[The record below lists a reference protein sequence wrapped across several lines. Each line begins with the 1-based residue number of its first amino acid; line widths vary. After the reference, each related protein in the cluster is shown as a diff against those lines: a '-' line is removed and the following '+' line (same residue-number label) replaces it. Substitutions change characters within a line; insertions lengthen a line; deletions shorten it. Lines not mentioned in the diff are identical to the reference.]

1 MRKSR
6 IKIRRNKPSF
16 LMLYLAAFLIMIGK
30 AVPASAQEAS
40 RTIFAMDTVMTLQA
54 EGENAEEVISEAV
67 SEILRLDALF
77 STGNPDSPV
86 SILNRQGSIT
96 APPEIIDLLTCSRTL
111 WEQTGGAF
119 DITIYPVMQL
129 WGFPTQDYHVPS
141 AEELENVRPLVG
153 MDQVA
158 LDESTGTLSFTKEGM
173 AIDFG
178 AIAKGYTSS
187 RIHQLF
193 EERGMK
199 RALVNLG
206 GNVHAYRTKEGD
218 KPWRIAIRDPWKP
231 DQYLGVLEIR
241 DEAVITS
248 GGYERYFEEDGVT
261 YHHII
266 DPATLCPANSGLVSV
281 TIVCADGT
289 LADGLSTSLFILGTE
304 KAQEYWKEHSDEFE
318 AILVTEDGT
327 VLLTEGLEGRLT
339 TEYPS
344 QIVTSDR

>member
-1 MRKSR
+1 MQKKPRKSAP
-6 IKIRRNKPSF
+6 ICYVTTAVF
-16 LMLYLAAFLIMIGK
+16 LLTFFLAC
-30 AVPASAQEAS
+30 PAAAEEAS

-54 EGENAEEVISEAV
+54 EGDGAEEAIEEAV
-67 SEILRLDALF
+67 SEILRLDALL
-77 STGNPDSPV
+77 STGNPDSEV

-96 APPEIIDLLTCSRTL
+96 PTEEIKELFTSSRTL

-129 WGFPTQDYHVPS
+129 WGFTTQEYHVP
-141 AEELENVRPLVG
+141 APEELEQVRPLVD
-153 MDQVA
+153 MEQVT
-158 LDESTGTLSFTKEGM
+158 LDEQANLLSFEKEGM

-187 RIHQLF
+187 RIHALF
-193 EERGMK
+193 EERGLE
-199 RALVNLG
+199 RGLVNLG
-206 GNVHAYRTKEGD
+206 GNVHAYRTKAGD
-218 KPWRIAIRDPWKP
+218 QPWRIAIRDPWKT

-266 DPATLCPANSGLVSV
+266 DPSTLRPADSGLASV
-281 TIVCADGT
+281 TIVCKDGT
-289 LADGLSTSLFILGTE
+289 LADGLSTSLFVLGTE
-304 KAQEYWKEHSDEFE
+304 KAQEYWQEHSREFE

-327 VLLTEGLEGRLT
+327 VLLTEGLEGRFT
-339 TEYPS
+339 TEYPCS
-344 QIVTSDR
+344 VVKCQ